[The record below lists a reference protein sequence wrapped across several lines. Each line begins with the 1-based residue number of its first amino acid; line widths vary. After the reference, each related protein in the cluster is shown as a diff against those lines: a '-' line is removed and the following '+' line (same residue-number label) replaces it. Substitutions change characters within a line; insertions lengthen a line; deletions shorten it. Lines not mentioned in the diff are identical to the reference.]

1 MEGALTLPAALKAS
15 ADGQPEDQHDESEQ
29 SVRPA
34 IVPSRCCVSPRREWI
49 RLTRDRLRA
58 YIHPGDAGFFE
69 VFPKETA
76 KWAS

>member
-34 IVPSRCCVSPRREWI
+34 MVPARCCPSLGE
-49 RLTRDRLRA
+49 
-58 YIHPGDAGFFE
+58 GGF
-69 VFPKETA
+69 
-76 KWAS
+76 S